1 MNKEKNP
8 LINIYN
14 KVVEIVNNNN
24 QNPNSEHKIQKTYV
38 PPNNPQSEQGTK
50 KQTQNYQNYQ
60 PPMSNNGWTQGE
72 IKIDLYQKEYLIEKE
87 LGRGGFGIT
96 YLVTEMATKK
106 EVVIKTI
113 KEELRERPDFSLI
126 KNSFINEAIKLRAC
140 QSPFIVSV
148 YQVTEFDNKEAII
161 MEYIEGTNL
170 QSIIEERGEI
180 SINEALKYILQIG
193 EALKTVHG
201 QNLLHRDIK
210 ADNIIIRKPT
220 NEAVLI
226 DFGLALQ
233 FNPDTIESNR
243 LWLTPGYSPPEQH
256 QLTAKWGFYT
266 DVYALAA
273 TLYYSLTGEIPIPA
287 PDRIRRQLPSPQ
299 SLNSKISNK
308 LNEAIENGLI
318 TDPFNRPQ
326 TVEKWLQL
334 LTYKPPI
341 SSYLFFLLEK
351 FNKIIIFDNKRNI
364 ILISLGILGIII
376 LLMLTPPLC
385 NQGFL
390 PSPLRAKICSVS
402 EVKLKEY
409 NSINYE
415 FKLQYPETW
424 KIEEIRKNALQ
435 PWQLK
440 FYSED
445 GKEPIMVIFVE
456 ELNELYSLQEYW
468 DEFINLILNNGLE
481 GATVNSKNPTLIKL
495 KIDID
500 GKKFDHSAYQI
511 NYTENKNGEL
521 IEAMEIVTVYNYRGY
536 NILFKGDKN
545 DYGQYKSIAEK
556 LIKSF
561 EFTIPKHL
569 IN

>member
-1 MNKEKNP
+1 M
-8 LINIYN
+8 
-14 KVVEIVNNNN
+14 NNNN
-24 QNPNSEHKIQKTYV
+24 QNPNSERKVKKTYV
-38 PPNNPQSEQGTK
+38 PPNNPPSEQGTK
-50 KQTQNYQNYQ
+50 KQTQNNQNYQ
-60 PPMSNNGWTQGE
+60 PPMSNNGWKPGE
-72 IKIDLYQKEYLIEKE
+72 SKIDLLKKEYLIEKE

-96 YLVTEMATKK
+96 YLATEMASQK

-113 KEELRERPDFSLI
+113 KEELRQRPDFSLI

-148 YQVTEFDNKEAII
+148 DQVTEFDNKEAII
-161 MEYIEGTNL
+161 MEYIEGENL
-170 QSIIEERGEI
+170 QSIIENGGQL
-180 SINEALKYILQIG
+180 SIKEALKYIRQIG

-210 ADNIIIRKPT
+210 PDNIIIRKQT

-256 QLTAKWGFYT
+256 QLTVKWGFYT

-273 TLYYSLTGEIPIPA
+273 TLYYSLTGEIPVPA
-287 PDRIRRQLPSPQ
+287 PERIWRQLHSPQ
-299 SLNSKISNK
+299 SLNSKISNQ
-308 LNEAIENGLI
+308 LNEAIEKGLI
-318 TDPFNRPQ
+318 IDPFNRPQ
-326 TVEKWLQL
+326 TVEEWLQL
-334 LTYKPPI
+334 LTDKPLITPNTF
-341 SSYLFFLLEK
+341 FFLEK
-351 FNKIIIFDNKRNI
+351 LNKRIIVDNKRNI
-364 ILISLGILGIII
+364 ILISLVILGIII
-376 LLMLTPPLC
+376 LLMLRKPLC
-385 NQGFL
+385 DQRFFS
-390 PSPLRAKICSVS
+390 SPLSSNICSVS
-402 EVKLKEY
+402 EVKFQDY

-424 KIEEIRKNALQ
+424 KIEEINKNALQ

-468 DEFINLILNNGLE
+468 DEIIKPRLNNELKE
-481 GATVNSKNPTLIKL
+481 ATIKSQSPTLIKL
-495 KIDID
+495 KIDRD
-500 GKKFDHSAYQI
+500 VKNFDHNAYQI
-511 NYTENKNGEL
+511 NYTENPNSEL
-521 IEAMEIVTVYNYRGY
+521 IEGIEIFTVYNYRGY
-536 NILFKGDKN
+536 HILFKGDKN

-561 EFTIPKHL
+561 EFTIP
-569 IN
+569 